1 MSRTRIIL
9 IAAIAILVVVLIAL
23 SSINTEVPV
32 APIEEPVTNAAA
44 AR

>member
-9 IAAIAILVVVLIAL
+9 IAAVVIVIAVLIGL

-32 APIEEPVTNAAA
+32 APIEEPVTNAASGQ
-44 AR
+44 

>member
-9 IAAIAILVVVLIAL
+9 IAAAVIVILVLIGL

-32 APIEEPVTNAAA
+32 TPIEEPVTNAAPA
-44 AR
+44 Q

>member
-9 IAAIAILVVVLIAL
+9 IAAVVIVVLVLIGL

-32 APIEEPVTNAAA
+32 THIEEPVTNAAQA
-44 AR
+44 Q